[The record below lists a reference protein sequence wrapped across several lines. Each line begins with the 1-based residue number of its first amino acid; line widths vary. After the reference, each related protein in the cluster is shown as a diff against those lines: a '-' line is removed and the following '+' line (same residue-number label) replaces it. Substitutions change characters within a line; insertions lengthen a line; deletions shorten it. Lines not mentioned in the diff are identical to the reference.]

1 MRTKKSFRN
10 ITISMINSIINI
22 IISLIAQKVF
32 LNTLGESYLG
42 LNGIFSNVLSI
53 LAVAELGI
61 GTAIIYKM
69 YKPIEE
75 SNKKYLSQLM
85 NFYKKCYTIIIAV
98 MVAII
103 FLILPFLKG
112 ILGDISVIKEN
123 VYILYLMFSLDII
136 ISYMLSYKKSIL
148 FADQK
153 EYISTLVHIGYLII
167 MNTLQIIFLIK
178 TGQYII
184 YLLIKIFSRL
194 IENIVVSVI
203 VNKKYP
209 YLKENKKEIL
219 KQEERKDI
227 TKRVKALFVH
237 KIAGFV
243 VTGTDTILISYFLG
257 GLVTVGYYSNY
268 MLIISSVT
276 TVFNQVFI
284 SMTSSV
290 GNLLVTETEKK
301 KLEVFNKI
309 QFLNF
314 WIFSFAS
321 ICLFCL
327 IEPFITLWIGEKY
340 LLSKFVLIC
349 LVLNFFMQGMRRT
362 MMSFKEAAG
371 IFYEDRIIPI
381 IESIIN
387 LVASIIFLKIFG
399 LPGVMLGTITS
410 TLIVFLY
417 SYPKYVYQKLFGKK
431 GIYYIKEIAKYLIIT
446 VLILYA
452 TYTLTN
458 FITVSNLYIK
468 LIINAIICIVI
479 PNIIIFILF
488 FKNEYYKYYIS
499 LASNTYK
506 RIINR
511 IRR

>member
-22 IISLIAQKVF
+22 IISLVAQKIF

-112 ILGDISVIKEN
+112 ILGDVSAIKEN
-123 VYILYLMFSLDII
+123 VYILYLMFSLDIV

-153 EYISTLVHIGYLII
+153 EYISTLVHISYLIV
-167 MNTLQIIFLIK
+167 MNTLQIFFLLK
-178 TGQYII
+178 TGKYIV
-184 YLLIKIFSRL
+184 YLIIKILCRL
-194 IENIVVSVI
+194 IENVIVSII

-209 YLKENKKEIL
+209 YIKENKKEVL
-219 KQEERKDI
+219 VKEERKDI
-227 TKRVKALFVH
+227 TKKVKALFVH

-290 GNLLVTETEKK
+290 GNLLVTEKEEKR
-301 KLEVFNKI
+301 LEVFNKI

-321 ICLFCL
+321 ICIFCL
-327 IEPFITLWIGEKY
+327 IEPFITLWIGQKY
-340 LLSKFVLIC
+340 ILSKFVLIT

-371 IFYEDRIIPI
+371 IFYEDRIVPI

-387 LVASIIFLKIFG
+387 LVASIIFLKMFG
-399 LPGVMLGTITS
+399 LPGVVLGTITS

-417 SYPKYVYQKLFGKK
+417 SYPKYVYQRLFDKK
-431 GIYYIKEIAKYLIIT
+431 GIYYIKEIAKYLIIAT
-446 VLILYA
+446 LILYI
-452 TYTLTN
+452 TYTCTSV
-458 FITVSNLYIK
+458 IPISNLYIK
-468 LIINAIICIVI
+468 LIINAIICII
-479 PNIIIFILF
+479 LPNIIIFLLF
-488 FKNEYYKYYIS
+488 RRTDSYNYYLNLIK
-499 LASNTYK
+499 K
-506 RIINR
+506 IIKKK
-511 IRR
+511 